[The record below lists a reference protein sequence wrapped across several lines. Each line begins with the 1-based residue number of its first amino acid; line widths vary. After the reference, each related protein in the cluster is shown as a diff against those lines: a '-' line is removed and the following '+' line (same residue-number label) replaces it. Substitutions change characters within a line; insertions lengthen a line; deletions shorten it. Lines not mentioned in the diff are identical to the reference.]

1 MKNHQ
6 KHGRAIRYIEVM
18 HMASVITIICVTA
31 LAAYLMAIF
40 CAPEYTEQV
49 FLVVPLMADTA
60 ERAIEDAVRC
70 APGANIIGLDTGD
83 ADAAEIAQ
91 LLSRRYPWLKVA
103 TCEELSEVIRC
114 WK

>member
-1 MKNHQ
+1 
-6 KHGRAIRYIEVM
+6 
-18 HMASVITIICVTA
+18 MAPAITIICVTA

-40 CAPEYTEQV
+40 CAPDYCEQV
-49 FLVVPLMADTA
+49 YLVVPLTASTA

-70 APGANIIGLDTGD
+70 APGANVIALDMGD

-103 TCEELSEVIRC
+103 TCEELSEVIGCQR
-114 WK
+114 